1 MDPVLKALVWI
12 AAVVLVLGL
21 AAFFVLRLFAV
32 RIATRVAAATE
43 ARVAAA
49 LAQKMRR
56 TGGPRTTIVTD
67 DAQQRRYLA
76 QIDKIAKV
84 MDGLVPF
91 PVIGGIGLDAIL
103 GLIPGVGDA
112 VSVGASALLIVRAA
126 QLGAPPE
133 LLSRLVTIQCLD
145 LLFGVVPVLGD
156 LVDAGYRAD
165 QRSADLVHQW
175 FNSRQSGSIP
185 ARTSRDTLP

>member
-1 MDPVLKALVWI
+1 MK
-12 AAVVLVLGL
+12 
-21 AAFFVLRLFAV
+21 
-32 RIATRVAAATE
+32 
-43 ARVAAA
+43 
-49 LAQKMRR
+49 R
-56 TGGPRTTIVTD
+56 TGGPRTAIVTD
-67 DAQQRRYLA
+67 EVQQRRYLA
-76 QIDKIAKV
+76 QIDRIAKI

-112 VSVGASALLIVRAA
+112 VSAGASALLIVRAA

-145 LLFGVVPVLGD
+145 LIVGVVPVLGD

-165 QRSADLVHQW
+165 QRSADLVHEW
-175 FNSRQSGSIP
+175 FNSRKNF
-185 ARTSRDTLP
+185 

>member
-1 MDPVLKALVWI
+1 MDPLLEALVWI
-12 AAVVLVLGL
+12 VAGALVLGL
-21 AAFFVLRLFAV
+21 LAFIVLRWFAV
-32 RIATRVAAATE
+32 RIATRVAAVAE

-49 LAQKMRR
+49 LAHGMKR
-56 TGGPRTTIVTD
+56 TGGPRTAIVTD
-67 DAQQRRYLA
+67 EAQQRRYLA
-76 QIDKIAKV
+76 QIDRIAKI

-145 LLFGVVPVLGD
+145 LIFGVVPILGD

-165 QRSADLVHQW
+165 QRSADLVHDW
-175 FNSRQSGSIP
+175 FNSR
-185 ARTSRDTLP
+185 